1 MCITQAEMFGQEYEE
16 AKLKGLENKTK
27 KWSIQYN
34 NYMNSQL
41 KKRERKRMLS

>member
-27 KWSIQYN
+27 NGAYSIII
-34 NYMNSQL
+34 M
-41 KKRERKRMLS
+41 